1 MDIDTVKVKHPGT
14 KEELIAQHLAVFE
27 GLGEVLGS
35 YHILTDPR
43 ATTVIHG
50 CTKIPLTVMDRLK
63 PTLDNLLQADLIAQM
78 TEPTPLVKYP
88 YGHKK

>member
-1 MDIDTVKVKHPGT
+1 
-14 KEELIAQHLAVFE
+14 
-27 GLGEVLGS
+27 
-35 YHILTDPR
+35 
-43 ATTVIHG
+43 
-50 CTKIPLTVMDRLK
+50 MDRLK